1 MNTSS
6 RGVEKSAPLFA
17 FVVTIFLVC
26 SLLSYLC
33 HFLGVQALLFR
44 LLDSCHYLNV
54 TLVPYP
60 PTFLPVF
67 ASHSL
72 SFVLVQNLSFL
83 SPTSLHCL
91 GRHAVPGCL
100 NACINRCNNSHTNY
114 ISLFA
119 PFGLSASDIYG
130 LTSPF
135 SFALISITS
144 TFFKTKT
151 RP

>member
-1 MNTSS
+1 MVVEGSILLEGS
-6 RGVEKSAPLFA
+6 FMIQDAGGVQWPRVQEAWKKSAPLFA

-67 ASHSL
+67 TSHSL

-91 GRHAVPGCL
+91 CRHIVPGMHASIIVIKVTQIISHYLL
-100 NACINRCNNSHTNY
+100 NLGSMHQMFIV
-114 ISLFA
+114 
-119 PFGLSASDIYG
+119 
-130 LTSPF
+130 
-135 SFALISITS
+135 
-144 TFFKTKT
+144 
-151 RP
+151 

>member
-1 MNTSS
+1 MATSS

-67 ASHSL
+67 TSHSL

-83 SPTSLHCL
+83 LPTSLHFL
-91 GRHAVPGCL
+91 L
-100 NACINRCNNSHTNY
+100 QSY
-114 ISLFA
+114 
-119 PFGLSASDIYG
+119 
-130 LTSPF
+130 TSRY
-135 SFALISITS
+135 L
-144 TFFKTKT
+144 KTKI

>member
-1 MNTSS
+1 MATSS

-54 TLVPYP
+54 TLVPYR
-60 PTFLPVF
+60 TFLPVF

-91 GRHAVPGCL
+91 GRHALPGCL
-100 NACINRCNNSHTNY
+100 Q
-114 ISLFA
+114 
-119 PFGLSASDIYG
+119 
-130 LTSPF
+130 
-135 SFALISITS
+135 
-144 TFFKTKT
+144 
-151 RP
+151 

>member
-1 MNTSS
+1 MATSS

-54 TLVPYP
+54 TLVPYR
-60 PTFLPVF
+60 TFLPVF

-114 ISLFA
+114 TSLFA
-119 PFGLSASDIYG
+119 PFGLSASDIYC
-130 LTSPF
+130 LTCPF

-151 RP
+151 IY